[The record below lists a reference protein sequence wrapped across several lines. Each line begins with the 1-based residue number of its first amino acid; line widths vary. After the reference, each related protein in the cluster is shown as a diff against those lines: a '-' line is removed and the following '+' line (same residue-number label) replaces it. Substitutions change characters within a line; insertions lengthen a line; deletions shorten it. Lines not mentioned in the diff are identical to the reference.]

1 MVVMLLVQ
9 HLLKLCFGIF
19 SNFFYV
25 FLIYLY
31 CFRRLLIYSGELVIV
46 FLFVFLKDINSL
58 ILEVYEVFSQEL
70 ALFEVKSFT
79 SLVFLGAQEMI
90 TFVAVLVHQSSSVI
104 NMLNYP
110 AKISIFALILII
122 MIFKS
127 NNSTLI

>member
-1 MVVMLLVQ
+1 MLLVQ
-9 HLLKLCFGIF
+9 HLLKLCFDIF
-19 SNFFYV
+19 SNFFHV

-46 FLFVFLKDINSL
+46 FLFVFLKDIDSL

-90 TFVAVLVHQSSSVI
+90 TFVAMLVHQSSSAI
-104 NMLNYP
+104 YMLNYP
-110 AKISIFALILII
+110 AKIRIFARILII

>member
-70 ALFEVKSFT
+70 ALFQVKSFT

>member
-31 CFRRLLIYSGELVIV
+31 CFRRLLIYSGELLIV

-58 ILEVYEVFSQEL
+58 ILQVYEVFSQEL

>member
-1 MVVMLLVQ
+1 MLLVQ
-9 HLLKLCFGIF
+9 HLLKLCFGFF
-19 SNFFYV
+19 SKFFYV

-31 CFRRLLIYSGELVIV
+31 CFRRLLIYSGELLIV
-46 FLFVFLKDINSL
+46 FLFVFLKDVNSL

>member
-9 HLLKLCFGIF
+9 HLLKLCFDIF
-19 SNFFYV
+19 ANFFHV

-31 CFRRLLIYSGELVIV
+31 CFGRLLIYSCELVIV

-58 ILEVYEVFSQEL
+58 ILEVYEVSSQEL

-104 NMLNYP
+104 YMLNYP
-110 AKISIFALILII
+110 AKISIFA
-122 MIFKS
+122 
-127 NNSTLI
+127 